1 MSLKSWFT
9 NNVLEKLNPA
19 QAEIAQNEGLTIYP
33 ENSYTYLQAY
43 DNLPVVRRGVDLI
56 VNGATGFDV
65 DVLDKIPNITPVVAG
80 IRKTKVNSLLNFQ
93 PNPYIDV
100 NKFRRLIYLDLILE
114 GNAYLYFDGAWLYNL
129 PSSRMEIIPDPITY
143 IKGYK
148 YNGITD
154 FLPNEIIHI
163 ADNSSTS
170 IYMGTSRLKAIS
182 DTLNTRQNMI
192 KFQSNFF
199 SNGAV
204 PGLVLKSPNVLGD
217 KIKQRMVDSWI
228 REYSPTRGGK
238 RPLIL
243 DGGLEIDKLSDINF
257 RELDFKDS
265 ISSKDAEIL
274 VALGVPEVLISS
286 GNNAN
291 ITPNLR
297 IFYLETVL
305 PLVKMVNI
313 GLERFFGYDLGF
325 ITSDVSALQPDL
337 KDVAAYNSTL
347 VNGGVLSANE
357 ARAELRYDPKPGHD
371 DLRVP
376 ANIAGSAA
384 GDPSGGA
391 PPKKEETNGVK

>member
-1 MSLKSWFT
+1 MSIKSWI
-9 NNVLEKLNPA
+9 LEKINPA
-19 QAEIAQNEGLTIYP
+19 QAQIAMDEGLSIYP
-33 ENSYTYLQAY
+33 ENSYNYLQAY

-65 DVLDKIPNITPVVAG
+65 DVLDKISNITPVVAG
-80 IRKTKVNSLLNFQ
+80 LRKTKVNSLLNFQ

-100 NKFRRLIYLDLILE
+100 NKFRRLIYLDLVLE
-114 GNAYLYFDGAWLYNL
+114 GNAYLYWDGAWLYNL
-129 PSSRMEIIPDPITY
+129 PASRMEILPDPITY
-143 IKGYK
+143 VKGYK
-148 YNGITD
+148 YNGATD
-154 FLPNEIIHI
+154 FLPSEIIHI

-243 DGGLEIDKLSDINF
+243 DGGLEIDKLSDVNF

-297 IFYLETVL
+297 VFYLETIL

-337 KDVAAYNSTL
+337 KDVAAYHSTL
-347 VNGGVLSANE
+347 VNGGILAANE
-357 ARAELRYDPKPGHD
+357 ARAELRYEPKEGSD
-371 DLRVP
+371 NLRIP

-384 GDPSGGA
+384 GDPSGGKPA
-391 PPKKEETNGVK
+391 KNEETNGVK

>member
-1 MSLKSWFT
+1 MSLKSWFVD
-9 NNVLEKLNPA
+9 NVLEKFSRA
-19 QAEIAQNEGLTIYP
+19 QAEIARNEGDTIYP
-33 ENSYTYLQAY
+33 ENNYTYIQSY

-56 VNGATGFDV
+56 VNGASSFDV
-65 DVLDKIPNITPVVAG
+65 DVLEKISNITPVVAG
-80 IRKTKVNSLLNFQ
+80 LRKTKVNSLLNFQ
-93 PNPYIDV
+93 PNPYIDI
-100 NKFRRLIYLDLILE
+100 NKFRRLIYLDLVLE

-129 PSSRMEIIPDPITY
+129 PASKMEILPDPITY
-143 IKGYK
+143 VKGYK
-148 YNGITD
+148 YNGITS
-154 FLPNEIIHI
+154 FLPSEIIHI

-170 IYMGTSRLKAIS
+170 IYMGTSRLKATA
-182 DTLNTRQNMI
+182 DTLSTRQSMVN
-192 KFQSNFF
+192 FQGNFF
-199 SNGAV
+199 KNGAV
-204 PGLVLKSPNVLGD
+204 AGLVLKSPNVLGD
-217 KIKQRMVDSWI
+217 KIKQRMIDSWV
-228 REYSPTRGGK
+228 REYSPTKGGK

-243 DGGLEIDKLSDINF
+243 DGGLELDKLSDTTF
-257 RELDFKDS
+257 QELDFKDS
-265 ISSKDAEIL
+265 VTAKDAEIL

-305 PLVKMVNI
+305 PIVKMVNMGI
-313 GLERFFGYDLGF
+313 ERFFGYDLGF
-325 ITSDVSALQPDL
+325 ITNEVSALQPDL

-347 VNGGVLSANE
+347 VNGGVLSPNE

-391 PPKKEETNGVK
+391 PPKKEEDTK